1 MSAVVAVSTTVCL
14 VMLLVAGVLCAGRAL
29 LPTSVPNRLVAL
41 DLLLVTIV
49 LGIGVL
55 VFRMRSGVFLDL
67 LVVVSL
73 LGFIGTVTVARFV
86 ERRGA

>member
-1 MSAVVAVSTTVCL
+1 MSAIVSVSTAVCL
-14 VMLLVAGVLCAGRAL
+14 VMLLAAGLLCAARAVS
-29 LPTSVPNRLVAL
+29 PTSVPNRLVAL

-55 VFRMRSGVFLDL
+55 VFRMRSGLFLDV

-73 LGFIGTVTVARFV
+73 LGFVGTVTVARFV

>member
-1 MSAVVAVSTTVCL
+1 MSVVVAVSTTVCL
-14 VMLLVAGVLCAGRAL
+14 VMLLVAGVLCAARAL

>member
-1 MSAVVAVSTTVCL
+1 MSAIVSVSTAVCL
-14 VMLLVAGVLCAGRAL
+14 VMLLAAAALCAARAVS
-29 LPTSVPNRLVAL
+29 PTSVPNRLVAL

-55 VFRMRSGVFLDL
+55 VFRMRSGLFLDV

-73 LGFIGTVTVARFV
+73 LGFVGTVTVARFV

>member
-1 MSAVVAVSTTVCL
+1 MIAVTAVICL
-14 VMLLVAGVLCAGRAL
+14 LLLSVAGALCVWRVLR
-29 LPTSVPNRLVAL
+29 PSSVPDRIVAL
-41 DLLLVTIV
+41 DLLLMIIV

-55 VFRMRSGVFLDL
+55 TFWTGSLLYLDL

-73 LGFIGTVTVARFV
+73 LGFVGTVTVARFV